1 MSLVKLTAML
11 EIMRL
16 TIIPHIFAF
25 ELAPIKDYGY
35 VGLINL
41 YLMQQVHAVSSRSEL
56 VFTERE

>member
-1 MSLVKLTAML
+1 ML

-16 TIIPHIFAF
+16 TIIPNIFAF

-35 VGLINL
+35 VGITNL